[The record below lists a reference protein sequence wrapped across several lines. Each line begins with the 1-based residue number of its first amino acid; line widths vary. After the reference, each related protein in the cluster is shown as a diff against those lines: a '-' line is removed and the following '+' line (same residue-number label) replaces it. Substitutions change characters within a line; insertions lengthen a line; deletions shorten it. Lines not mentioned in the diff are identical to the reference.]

1 MVTTRRK
8 TTRPEDSMEKMKLT
22 SNQKAM
28 LKRRGMNPDH
38 YVVVKDLFSALW
50 VKNIYTG
57 AVKILNKHN

>member
-1 MVTTRRK
+1 
-8 TTRPEDSMEKMKLT
+8 MEGNKLT
-22 SNQKAM
+22 SNQKSM

-38 YVVVKDLFSALW
+38 HVVVKDLYSALC